1 MFDFTPI
8 CVLALAAQV
17 AAFPTLDHMKQIVGG
32 EVDANTLAAI
42 AEIQARSEAS
52 GVTGGA
58 AFEAPIDG
66 MIKDSTINAI
76 ADENSFW

>member
-1 MFDFTPI
+1 MFDFSPI
-8 CVLALAAQV
+8 CLLALAIQV

-42 AEIQARSEAS
+42 AELQAQSEAQ
-52 GVTGGA
+52 GIANRA

-66 MIKDSTINAI
+66 RPKDSMVRSNI
-76 ADENSFW
+76 